1 MNAQISALEKEQLK
15 SVALPIWK
23 NIIEASREQD
33 YARFSRGFSGEL
45 RAKLSEEHF
54 RISCQELPLLTTIDS
69 DYEFI
74 DSIQRE
80 KGVTILW
87 RLHSSRYA
95 GEFLGILTLQSGASG
110 MEITGVSV
118 N

>member
-1 MNAQISALEKEQLK
+1 MKTQPSALEKEQLK

-23 NIIEASREQD
+23 NIIEASRDQD
-33 YARFSRGFSGEL
+33 YARFSRGFSTEL

-54 RISCQELPLLTTIDS
+54 RISCQDIPLLTTIDS
-69 DYEFI
+69 DFEFI

-80 KGVTILW
+80 KGVSILW
-87 RLHSSRYA
+87 RLQSTQYA
-95 GEFLGILTLQSGASG
+95 GEFLGILTLQSGQSG